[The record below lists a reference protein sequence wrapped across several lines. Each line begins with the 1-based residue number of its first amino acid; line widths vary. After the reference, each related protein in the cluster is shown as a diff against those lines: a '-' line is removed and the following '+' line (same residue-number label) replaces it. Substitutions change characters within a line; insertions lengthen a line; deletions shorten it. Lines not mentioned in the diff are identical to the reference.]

1 MKNLAERAYEIGN
14 RTLKNRRTQLA
25 KDVLEIIR
33 HLINMNEIFFSSFS
47 RRKKNYLLH
56 NNIVQQ
62 IQIYFPE
69 GTQPHSRAWRAM
81 KCIPYSVKW
90 KFRGGVSNLK
100 VPSVGG
106 MDIFWNY
113 TIIDVFSILLTAS
126 VPLCTY
132 FITEKDYFAFT
143 IIKANYDGLYF
154 M

>member
-69 GTQPHSRAWRAM
+69 GTQPQFQGVEGYEMHPLQCKM
-81 KCIPYSVKW
+81 EIPGA
-90 KFRGGVSNLK
+90 GG
-100 VPSVGG
+100 GG
-106 MDIFWNY
+106 C
-113 TIIDVFSILLTAS
+113 LT
-126 VPLCTY
+126 
-132 FITEKDYFAFT
+132 
-143 IIKANYDGLYF
+143 
-154 M
+154 